1 MQKEESNMKLKK
13 WTTLALIGVMVVM
26 NATNAFAFGSQPDE
40 AARGTWS
47 DTNNLT
53 WTYWGS
59 YGGESFVIGAG
70 SRFCDV
76 YPEITDS
83 ECFLKESICY
93 PGEPLGALNSQ
104 GIAKAGYT
112 EGTLPLL
119 QEFVNSFDW
128 IHSDEVTRLK
138 AVHGRIAKGR
148 NGNLDQTS
156 SGTFGAS
163 FNVLQNKIGNCGNYS
178 WEFQKL
184 CSYVGL
190 ECVAYTSGYMHASNM
205 VKINGQWIT
214 VDPFMKEG
222 LFDNGLTVPV
232 DYETEYNRYSN
243 EYKNSETYKQVMD
256 GAELQRKAES
266 GEITWTEYFQ
276 TVYPDKSIQEIEDM
290 LGMDLDSYAK
300 LWQE

>member
-1 MQKEESNMKLKK
+1 MKMKK
-13 WTTLALIGVMVVM
+13 WKTLALIGVMVVM
-26 NATNAFAFGSQPDE
+26 NATNAFAFGSKPDE

-47 DTNNLT
+47 DKDNLT

-70 SRFCDV
+70 PRFCDV
-76 YPEITDS
+76 YPEITDP
-83 ECFLKESICY
+83 EYFLKENICY
-93 PGEPLGALNSQ
+93 PGEPLGTLNSQ
-104 GIAKAGYT
+104 GIAKADYT
-112 EGTLPLL
+112 EGCLPLL

-128 IHSDEVTRLK
+128 IHSDEITRLK
-138 AVHGRIAKGR
+138 TVHERIARGR
-148 NGNLDQTS
+148 NGNGDQFS
-156 SGTFGAS
+156 EGEFSAS
-163 FNVLQNKIGNCGNYS
+163 FNVLQNKKGNCGNYS

-190 ECVAYTSGYMHASNM
+190 ECVSYSSSYMHTSNM
-205 VKINGQWIT
+205 VRINGQWIT
-214 VDPFMKEG
+214 VDPYVLED
-222 LFDNGLTVPV
+222 LFDNRMSVPV
-232 DYETEYNRYSN
+232 DFEAEKNRYSN

-266 GEITWTEYFQ
+266 GEITWKEYFK
-276 TVYPDKSIQEIEDM
+276 TIYPDKSIQEIEDM